1 MTDSRRLIF
10 THIPKTGG
18 TSLRAVL
25 GRHYP
30 THTVHFKDNN
40 NYLNARH
47 ILTLPPAERDGLRL
61 IAGHLSYGIHAYLTG
76 ASVYITLL
84 RDPVKRLISNYFFA
98 RSLPHHK
105 QHDNAMRLSLEEFVQ
120 DPLQNQA
127 VTRALYGFTFDPTSP
142 TPPVDMLTLPP
153 DALQVAKQH
162 LSENYAVVGITE
174 QFDASLMLM
183 KKALGWANITY
194 MSRNVTKSD
203 DSRQKLSPE
212 TIATVKAA
220 CAMDVEVYQHALTV
234 FEAQKQAYG
243 LDALQ
248 ADLSQF
254 HRQNRVAGRVLRAT
268 DSLRQTRFYRTLR
281 RFFR

>member
-30 THTVHFKDNN
+30 RHTVHFKDNN

-47 ILTLPPAERDGLRL
+47 ILTLPQAERDGLRL

-76 ASVYITLL
+76 ESVYITLL

-105 QHDNAMRLSLEEFVQ
+105 QHENAMRLSLEEFVQ

-127 VTRALYGFTFDPTSP
+127 VTRALYGFTFDPTNPAPP
-142 TPPVDMLTLPP
+142 TDMLTLPP
-153 DALQVAKQH
+153 DALDIAKRH
-162 LSENYAVVGITE
+162 LSEQYAVVGITE
-174 QFDASLMLM
+174 HFDTSLMLM
-183 KKALGWANITY
+183 KKALGWGNVTY
-194 MSRNVTKSD
+194 MSRNITKSD

-212 TIATVKAA
+212 TVAVVKQA
-220 CAMDVEVYQHALTV
+220 CAMDVDLYQHALSV
-234 FEAQKQAYG
+234 FESQKQAYG
-243 LDALQ
+243 LAAL
-248 ADLSQF
+248 ADDLAKF
-254 HRQNRVAGRVLRAT
+254 HRQNRIAGRVLRAT
-268 DSLRQTRFYRTLR
+268 DSLRQTRLYRTLR
-281 RFFR
+281 RLLK